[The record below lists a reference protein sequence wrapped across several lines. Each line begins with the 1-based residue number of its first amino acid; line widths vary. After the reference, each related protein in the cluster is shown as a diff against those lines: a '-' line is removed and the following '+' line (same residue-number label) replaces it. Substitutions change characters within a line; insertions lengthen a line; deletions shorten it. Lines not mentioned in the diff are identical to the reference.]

1 MRSRRFDHLRPYDGG
16 MDYGLVLPSLGD
28 DSNLEGMVAAV
39 DLAERHG
46 FSDVW
51 VTDHLLVDHSAAEDY
66 GRIYEAVTTLAWV
79 AGRSRGIRLGAS
91 VIVVPMRNAV
101 LLAKQLATLDAL
113 SEGRLIAG
121 FGVGWSATEFAN
133 VGVADRFKERGAYT
147 EEAIN
152 LCRHLWSG
160 SQEPFHGEFHS
171 FDDFVFGPLPAQ
183 GASVPIWIG
192 GRDERAL
199 RRAGRLADGY
209 HSSATSPAMFASR
222 VPTIRAAA
230 EEAGRPMPRLSARAR
245 VELDAGAESFYTM
258 HGSPADVAG
267 EIRAFAASGV
277 DHIALAFQPR
287 DAQALTRAV
296 DRFVAEVL
304 PLV

>member
-1 MRSRRFDHLRPYDGG
+1 

-28 DSNLEGMVAAV
+28 EASLEGMIAAV

-46 FSDVW
+46 FTDVW
-51 VTDHLLVDHSAAEDY
+51 ATDHILVDHSAAEDY
-66 GRIYEAVTTLAWV
+66 GRIYEAVTALAWV
-79 AGRSRGIRLGAS
+79 AGRSREIRLGAS

-113 SEGRLIAG
+113 SDGRLIAG
-121 FGVGWSATEFAN
+121 FGVGWSTDEFAN
-133 VGVADRFKERGAYT
+133 VGVADRFPERGAYT

-160 SQEPFHGEFHS
+160 SQEPFHGRFHT

-183 GASVPIWIG
+183 GANVPIWIG

-209 HSSATSPAMFASR
+209 HSSATSPASFEKRIPM
-222 VPTIRAAA
+222 IRAAA

-258 HGSPADVAG
+258 RGTPAEVAA
-267 EIRAFAASGV
+267 EIRAFAATGV

-287 DAQALTRAV
+287 DAAGLTHAV
-296 DRFVAEVL
+296 NRFVTQVL